1 MICDK
6 HLGKP
11 VSLGKTGSDRQH
23 YAVAERH
30 DRRPHILVGIMTV
43 GNRLGSIKKRAM
55 EILSHESENDLDKLD
70 AEFFTMIA
78 GTGSFSI
85 VVV

>member
-1 MICDK
+1 
-6 HLGKP
+6 
-11 VSLGKTGSDRQH
+11 
-23 YAVAERH
+23 
-30 DRRPHILVGIMTV
+30 
-43 GNRLGSIKKRAM
+43 M
-55 EILSHESENDLDKLD
+55 EILSHESKIDLDKLD